1 MPSRERTETVPALP
15 LPSKT
20 RYPLRGQFYGY
31 DAAMTSLDLALL
43 YLMEG
48 RTGEVRRVAA
58 EMHTLFDA
66 QEIHR
71 EAAAAL
77 LLFQEAAERESL
89 TAYLKR
95 ARENLELRFLRRLK
109 AD

>member
-1 MPSRERTETVPALP
+1 I
-15 LPSKT
+15 
-20 RYPLRGQFYGY
+20 
-31 DAAMTSLDLALL
+31 
-43 YLMEG
+43 
-48 RTGEVRRVAA
+48 AA

-77 LLFQEAAERESL
+77 LLFQEAAEREALTAEWVEDL

-95 ARENLELRFLRRLK
+95 ARENPELRFLRRLS
-109 AD
+109 